1 MSSESDGFRTGF
13 AAGIGFFL
21 GLATGAVLGL
31 LYAPKPGVELRK
43 DIKEK
48 AVEFYEKGREVAE
61 STAEKIKTGY
71 ESSKKKVAEVSES
84 IGERI
89 QDIKESAK
97 KISDL
102 AKEKTE

>member
-13 AAGIGFFL
+13 AAGIGFLL
-21 GLATGAVLGL
+21 GLATEAAMGL
-31 LYAPKPGVELRK
+31 LFAPKPGVELRK

-48 AVEFYEKGREVAE
+48 ATELYEKGREVAE

-71 ESSKKKVAEVSES
+71 ESTKKKVSEVSES
-84 IGERI
+84 LGERI

-102 AKEKTE
+102 AKEKPE

>member
-13 AAGIGFFL
+13 AAGVGFLL
-21 GLATGAVLGL
+21 GLATGAILGL

-48 AVEFYEKGREVAE
+48 TTELYEKGKEVVE
-61 STAEKIKTGY
+61 STADKIKSGY
-71 ESSKKKVAEVSES
+71 ETSKKKVAEVSES

-102 AKEKTE
+102 AKDKTE